1 MTLRLELCDDD
12 ESRRGKAAIRLAAD
26 PNGAKSVDEDV
37 YDASLDPAGE
47 SVIAWDGE
55 RAVGA
60 GEVCRMAISS
70 DTYVRL
76 WARLWVV
83 PERRREGIATQ
94 LLAHLG
100 RHAGAR
106 GKSGFESEVYTDD
119 PSGLAFALA
128 RGFAEDWREQVL
140 RLPLAGREPPALAA
154 RDGVRVRMLDP
165 ARESLA
171 DVHAVAREALADV
184 PGGTMPMTAGDL
196 GWWRRV
202 WIDTPAARAGCL
214 FAAEVDGTTAGYA
227 LLTVSPARPGVG
239 LHAITAVARTA
250 RGRGI
255 AGALKRAQIAW
266 AIEQGLDELDTHNEA
281 TNEAMLAVNLRLG
294 YEPVCDLV
302 GIVSDDFAT
311 TMREWTA

>member
-214 FAAEVDGTTAGYA
+214 FAAEVDGTTVGYA

-239 LHAITAVARTA
+239 FHAITAVARTA

-266 AIEQGLDELDTHNEA
+266 AIERGLDELDAHNEA

>member
-1 MTLRLELCDDD
+1 
-12 ESRRGKAAIRLAAD
+12 
-26 PNGAKSVDEDV
+26 
-37 YDASLDPAGE
+37 
-47 SVIAWDGE
+47 
-55 RAVGA
+55 
-60 GEVCRMAISS
+60 MAIST
-70 DTYVRL
+70 DAYARL

-140 RLPLAGREPPALAA
+140 RLPLAGRVPPALAA
-154 RDGVRVRMLDP
+154 CDGVRVRRLDP
-165 ARESLA
+165 ARESLGE
-171 DVHAVAREALADV
+171 VHAIAREALADV
-184 PGGTMPMTAGDL
+184 PSGTMSMAAGDL

-214 FAAEVDGTTAGYA
+214 FVAEVDGTTAGYA
-227 LLTVSPARPGVG
+227 LLTLPQARPGVG
-239 LHAITAVARTA
+239 FHAITVVARTA

-281 TNEAMLAVNLRLG
+281 STEAMLAVNLRLG